1 MINNKVN
8 LYNLFCKSDNI
19 FIRRMKSQLNEYY
32 QCNDKGYVK
41 IDNVKVDHLPI
52 ISEIPISARCNQI
65 LPYKLHK
72 LEIMDPV
79 EVSSVKFLPT

>member
-1 MINNKVN
+1 ME
-8 LYNLFCKSDNI
+8 SDNI
-19 FIRRMKSQLNEYY
+19 FIEAMKSQLCEYY

-41 IDNVKVDHLPI
+41 VENAKVDHLPI

-72 LEIMDPV
+72 IEVLNPIEIDSDKIIP
-79 EVSSVKFLPT
+79 K